1 MPENEDKLPDFD
13 ELDSLPSDPAD
24 AEPSVEGDLGAL
36 DSAETT
42 SAEPEAGEPEAG
54 EPEAGEDDLLDL
66 ETDGDLEDETE
77 QGEAEDDS
85 EEKKGGILAAL
96 AGASPYTVALGL
108 ALAAIVIGT
117 LFLLLELSRYDFDF
131 KATKAKQMVR
141 MTPAIQSGPANT
153 AVAAWPT
160 GVQFSS
166 KAEGD
171 TPANGSPWMT

>member
-42 SAEPEAGEPEAG
+42 SAKPEAG
-54 EPEAGEDDLLDL
+54 DDELLDL

-77 QGEAEDDS
+77 EGEAEDDS
-85 EEKKGGILAAL
+85 EEKKGGVLAAL
-96 AGASPYTVALGL
+96 AEASPYTVVLGL

-141 MTPAIQSGPANT
+141 MTPEIQSGPANT
-153 AVAAWPT
+153 AVAAWPI
-160 GVQFSS
+160 GVQLSS
-166 KAEGD
+166 KADGD
-171 TPANGSPWMT
+171 APASGSPWMT